1 MRLQWFR
8 EDVNSTGRLP
18 TGNFVIKDSEYQS
31 ALALATGVA
40 LVGAD
45 GAAGSTVALGGEDPA
60 SRGVADI
67 DGTVRAWD
75 TVPVSAAPLTR
86 AAGERGG
93 GQEADGDEEF
103 GEVHFGFDAVK
114 NLNFF
119 LRRRVSGC
127 EGWVD
132 G

>member
-1 MRLQWFR
+1 MQWFR
-8 EDVNSTGRLP
+8 EDVSSTGRLP
-18 TGNFVIKDSEYQS
+18 TGSSVIKDSENQS

-45 GAAGSTVALGGEDPA
+45 SAAGSTVALGREDPA

-93 GQEADGDEEF
+93 GQEADGDEELS
-103 GEVHFGFDAVK
+103 EVHFVFDEVK
-114 NLNFF
+114 SLNCF
-119 LRRRVSGC
+119 
-127 EGWVD
+127 
-132 G
+132 